1 MREHVPDVFE
11 DGVTPA
17 TSPKTYKIEG
27 HVIPHHD
34 QREYDPGMAIQQSPN

>member
-1 MREHVPDVFE
+1 MQEHMLDVSE
-11 DGVTPA
+11 DGLTPA

-34 QREYDPGMAIQQSPN
+34 QLEYDPGMAIQ